1 MIERSQ
7 KMRVSRIEPAD
18 SQPKSPGG
26 AAIEATW
33 RGTLRHSSCLFAGDR
48 IQSSQNPCVVR
59 VSGEAHNIACSTATG
74 ERW

>member
-7 KMRVSRIEPAD
+7 KMGVSRIEPAD

-26 AAIEATW
+26 AAVQATW
-33 RGTLRHSSCLFAGDR
+33 RGTLPFSLAGDR